1 MNSEDV
7 KALLTAFDDLVDIKL
22 LIRKI
27 VPNYELDDS
36 MNEELIL
43 LLSNLKKKLQPLFSK
58 YLKQDNA
65 LIAEDPKVTIKKALL
80 EVIANNNIIL
90 ISANSSKKK
99 LKSMG
104 IDPRRLIVSGG
115 PLFIEDYKVVN
126 PNLPEKA
133 IPNLKKKCDR
143 IFNELKHEK
152 WGEDGLVFVHEKEN
166 ITDKLILNNLESI
179 SREIKKEIKTID
191 VGSWNALSD

>member
-1 MNSEDV
+1 LNSEEI

-27 VPNYELDDS
+27 VPNYELNDL

-65 LIAEDPKVTIKKALL
+65 LLAEESKVTFKKALL
-80 EVIANNNIIL
+80 EVIASNNIIL

-115 PLFIEDYKVVN
+115 PLFIEDYKIVN

-133 IPNLKKKCDR
+133 IPNLKKKCER
-143 IFNELKHEK
+143 IFNELKDEK
-152 WGEDGLVFVHEKEN
+152 WAEYGLVFVHEKEN
-166 ITDKLILNNLESI
+166 ITDKLILNNLINI
-179 SREIKKEIKTID
+179 SREIKKEIKTIN